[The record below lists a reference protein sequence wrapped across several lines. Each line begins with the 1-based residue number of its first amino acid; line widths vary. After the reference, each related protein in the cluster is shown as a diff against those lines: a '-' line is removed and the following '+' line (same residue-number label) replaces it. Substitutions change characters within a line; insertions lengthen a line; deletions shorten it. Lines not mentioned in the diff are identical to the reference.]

1 MHCTRD
7 DKLLHTQKQEGK
19 KKTKQKQTPRNYD
32 TVKYKAH
39 TLAMRECQ

>member
-7 DKLLHTQKQEGK
+7 DKPSNTQKQEK
-19 KKTKQKQTPRNYD
+19 NKQKQPPRNYD

-39 TLAMRECQ
+39 TLAMRGCQ